1 MGQAKQ
7 RGTFEQ
13 RKELAIKEW
22 ARVAQ
27 VKANLISRRA
37 SPKHTIMITQLWGY
51 LQGQSYDHPTHHR
64 RNPHLDRA
72 GNTTDRRSE
81 TTGGAESGGY
91 RESMKK

>member
-37 SPKHTIMITQLWGY
+37 SPKHTTMITQLWDY
-51 LQGQSYDHPTHHR
+51 LQGQSYDHQTHPR
-64 RNPHLDRA
+64 RNPHP
-72 GNTTDRRSE
+72 
-81 TTGGAESGGY
+81 
-91 RESMKK
+91 

>member
-13 RKELAIKEW
+13 RKELAVKER

-37 SPKHTIMITQLWGY
+37 SPKHTTMITQLWGY
-51 LQGQSYDHPTHHR
+51 LQGQSYDHTIYYR

-72 GNTTDRRSE
+72 GNTTDRRSG
-81 TTGGAESGGY
+81 TTGGALGGAY